1 MALAEFRRQ
10 ERRESHQVRYLRR
23 AEGCE
28 RQRDQE
34 NPSSGFSLLRQ
45 TNRASQREGMS
56 KVKLVM
62 YLDYGCQKREMTVAY
77 APGGQTCYSDRSRT
91 IEPKPMIRIANRMLL
106 ESGFKV
112 GSRVSIEYGH
122 DIITVRKLHNH
133 EHNINI
139 QTPSP
144 LTNPTRATSAVA
156 A

>member
-1 MALAEFRRQ
+1 
-10 ERRESHQVRYLRR
+10 
-23 AEGCE
+23 
-28 RQRDQE
+28 
-34 NPSSGFSLLRQ
+34 
-45 TNRASQREGMS
+45 MS

-144 LTNPTRATSAVA
+144 LTNPTRAASAVA

>member
-1 MALAEFRRQ
+1 
-10 ERRESHQVRYLRR
+10 
-23 AEGCE
+23 
-28 RQRDQE
+28 
-34 NPSSGFSLLRQ
+34 
-45 TNRASQREGMS
+45 MS

-112 GSRVSIEYGH
+112 GSRVSIEYGRH
-122 DIITVRKLHNH
+122 IITVRKLQNH
-133 EHNINI
+133 EHNNI
-139 QTPSP
+139 QAPSP
-144 LTNPTRATSAVA
+144 LTNPTRAASAVA